1 MIILPEI
8 TWKHLGQL
16 YLTRFYFRTTVPMS
30 ASRPLNCDGKD
41 NNKKNG
47 SSEFTV
53 SYSHISYSILQSY
66 FHILQFPERMAYE
79 VFLGG
84 SCNPTTWRS
93 EIAIPTLQSLGI
105 TYYNPVCISSH
116 NQFSTASFSIWI
128 AKVTVGTCWHFML
141 YVSASIAMGART
153 DSSRVRSKTDGESI
167 TVCNR

>member
-1 MIILPEI
+1 
-8 TWKHLGQL
+8 
-16 YLTRFYFRTTVPMS
+16 MS

-66 FHILQFPERMAYE
+66 FHIVQFAERMAYE

-116 NQFSTASFSIWI
+116 NQFSTASFSYMNRQSNSRNLL
-128 AKVTVGTCWHFML
+128 AF
-141 YVSASIAMGART
+141 YVMRF
-153 DSSRVRSKTDGESI
+153 SKYRNGGQ
-167 TVCNR
+167 N